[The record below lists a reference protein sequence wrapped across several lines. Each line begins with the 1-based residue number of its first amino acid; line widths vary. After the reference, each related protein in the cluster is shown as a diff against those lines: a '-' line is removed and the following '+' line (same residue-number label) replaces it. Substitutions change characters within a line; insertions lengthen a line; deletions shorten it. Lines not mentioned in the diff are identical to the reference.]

1 MNDLAHA
8 GTLFVIF
15 GIALV
20 IYGAVLTQTGNIELL
35 PWRAQHSIRG
45 PEDVRRVGRITLIV
59 GVVIGVIALLVR
71 LLATGIA

>member
-20 IYGAVLTQTGNIELL
+20 IYGAVLTQTGNVELL

-45 PEDVRRVGRITLIV
+45 PEDVKRVGRITIV
-59 GVVIGVIALLVR
+59 VGIVIGLVALLVR
-71 LLATGIA
+71 LFATGIA